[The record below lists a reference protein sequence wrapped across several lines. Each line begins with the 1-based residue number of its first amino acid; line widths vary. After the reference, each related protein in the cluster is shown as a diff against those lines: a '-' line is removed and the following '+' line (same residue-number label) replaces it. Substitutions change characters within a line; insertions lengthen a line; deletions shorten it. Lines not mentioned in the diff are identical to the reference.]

1 MLLCMCYYVFIIIY
15 INSLSIYVY
24 IYECVFVHH
33 CRWSWFGSIVW
44 LSFPQRDFLC
54 GWGHSQLNSP
64 RSHQHSRLLPN
75 SRRRRL
81 PRVRMSLSPSSSRS
95 NSSNCNSSCNSCSN
109 CNNCSSSIC
118 NSICNN
124 RWGQR
129 RKVAAA
135 KVAKAAKRP
144 RHKQSRSQRLNQCLR
159 VNPRRRRS
167 LSQKPKRMVK
177 IKRSKVCRAHPA
189 PKLQPVPD
197 MLQPNRPPP
206 ASSQTVVERRPSQ
219 SLKEDAK
226 TKKKEKDVAKDAAK
240 ETEHSPQAKAP
251 ALKRQEEEEER
262 KREERRER
270 EEDRRREEE
279 AKKEKKERLSAEET
293 GKKKESKA
301 KAAQPSAAP
310 SVEKSAGFSKQPPT
324 HPPVQPS
331 PQPVQSEKK
340 LPPQPQPPAP
350 PLQPPTLPPA
360 QPPVPTQA
368 HPAHPAVPLN
378 SMWADHKPS
387 VNLDFA
393 GPSSQTAMQEDST
406 AMALPPP
413 PSIPPPPAPCGNMAG
428 VKPKAISPAP
438 ASEMDPSMRNIQRP
452 PPGIDLGLLLTGP
465 APGLSPQPVLPPPGI
480 AKPFPNDS
488 TSLAPA
494 EAAAVSAVQGLG
506 TDSFFGGAPGLD
518 FGGLNGLGAIGFPPG
533 ISPKQPH
540 GHRLLQ
546 RPGSI
551 PGMPGNSMPEE
562 FYPQTMPDTSNRL
575 GMFQEAAPAS
585 SSLFSSPFGMFGPI
599 GSHSL
604 GLRLLRLALDLQWPT
619 ETPTN
624 RHSRLQSWVIE
635 QDKSTL
641 T

>member
-1 MLLCMCYYVFIIIY
+1 MQPKKRSTRRKPRRQHSNARRRRKSENVRSDGNERRIG
-15 INSLSIYVY
+15 V
-24 IYECVFVHH
+24 EK
-33 CRWSWFGSIVW
+33 RK
-44 LSFPQRDFLC
+44 PKRKRKKDFL
-54 GWGHSQLNSP
+54 P
-64 RSHQHSRLLPN
+64 RRQVKRKRAKQKLHSHQQLHRSRRALVSPN
-75 SRRRRL
+75 SRPHIL
-81 PRVRMSLSPSSSRS
+81 L
-95 NSSNCNSSCNSCSN
+95 CN
-109 CNNCSSSIC
+109 
-118 NSICNN
+118 
-124 RWGQR
+124 
-129 RKVAAA
+129 
-135 KVAKAAKRP
+135 P
-144 RHKQSRSQRLNQCLR
+144 RHR
-159 VNPRRRRS
+159 
-167 LSQKPKRMVK
+167 
-177 IKRSKVCRAHPA
+177 
-189 PKLQPVPD
+189 
-197 MLQPNRPPP
+197 
-206 ASSQTVVERRPSQ
+206 
-219 SLKEDAK
+219 
-226 TKKKEKDVAKDAAK
+226 
-240 ETEHSPQAKAP
+240 
-251 ALKRQEEEEER
+251 
-262 KREERRER
+262 
-270 EEDRRREEE
+270 
-279 AKKEKKERLSAEET
+279 
-293 GKKKESKA
+293 
-301 KAAQPSAAP
+301 
-310 SVEKSAGFSKQPPT
+310 
-324 HPPVQPS
+324 
-331 PQPVQSEKK
+331 PVQSEKK

-575 GMFQEAAPAS
+575 GMFQEAPPAS

-599 GSHSL
+599 GSHSR
-604 GLRLLRLALDLQWPT
+604 GLRLLRLAACPWPT

>member
-1 MLLCMCYYVFIIIY
+1 MRP
-15 INSLSIYVY
+15 
-24 IYECVFVHH
+24 ETQGG
-33 CRWSWFGSIVW
+33 GSQGGQSGQAAKAQAKSQPKAQPV
-44 LSFPQRDFLC
+44 SKSQPQAKAQPQPKAQKD
-54 GWGHSQLNSP
+54 GKNQKEQSAQSTPSAKAAASAGH
-64 RSHQHSRLLPN
+64 
-75 SRRRRL
+75 
-81 PRVRMSLSPSSSRS
+81 
-95 NSSNCNSSCNSCSN
+95 
-109 CNNCSSSIC
+109 
-118 NSICNN
+118 
-124 RWGQR
+124 
-129 RKVAAA
+129 AAA
-135 KVAKAAKRP
+135 K
-144 RHKQSRSQRLNQCLR
+144 S
-159 VNPRRRRS
+159 
-167 LSQKPKRMVK
+167 
-177 IKRSKVCRAHPA
+177 
-189 PKLQPVPD
+189 
-197 MLQPNRPPP
+197 PPP

-240 ETEHSPQAKAP
+240 EMEHSPQAKAP

-279 AKKEKKERLSAEET
+279 TKKEKKERLSAEET

-324 HPPVQPS
+324 HPPAQPL

-340 LPPQPQPPAP
+340 LPPQPQPPAAP

-428 VKPKAISPAP
+428 VKPKAFSPAP

-575 GMFQEAAPAS
+575 GMFQEAPPAS

-599 GSHSL
+599 GSHSP
-604 GLRLLRLALDLQWPT
+604 GLRLLRFALDPQKL
-619 ETPTN
+619 
-624 RHSRLQSWVIE
+624 RLTGASDSKAE
-635 QDKSTL
+635 
-641 T
+641 

>member
-1 MLLCMCYYVFIIIY
+1 MRP
-15 INSLSIYVY
+15 
-24 IYECVFVHH
+24 ETQGG
-33 CRWSWFGSIVW
+33 GSQGGQSGQAAKAQAKSQPKAQPV
-44 LSFPQRDFLC
+44 SKSQPQAKAQPQPKAQKD
-54 GWGHSQLNSP
+54 GKNQKEQSVQSTPSAKAAASAGH
-64 RSHQHSRLLPN
+64 
-75 SRRRRL
+75 
-81 PRVRMSLSPSSSRS
+81 
-95 NSSNCNSSCNSCSN
+95 
-109 CNNCSSSIC
+109 
-118 NSICNN
+118 
-124 RWGQR
+124 
-129 RKVAAA
+129 AAA
-135 KVAKAAKRP
+135 K
-144 RHKQSRSQRLNQCLR
+144 S
-159 VNPRRRRS
+159 
-167 LSQKPKRMVK
+167 
-177 IKRSKVCRAHPA
+177 
-189 PKLQPVPD
+189 
-197 MLQPNRPPP
+197 PPP

-575 GMFQEAAPAS
+575 GMFQEAPPAS

-599 GSHSL
+599 GSHSYGDGNPDGNDFL
-604 GLRLLRLALDLQWPT
+604 SDLRSD
-619 ETPTN
+619 
-624 RHSRLQSWVIE
+624 SRRM
-635 QDKSTL
+635 DK
-641 T
+641 

>member
-1 MLLCMCYYVFIIIY
+1 M
-15 INSLSIYVY
+15 Y
-24 IYECVFVHH
+24 IYMSVCLCITAGDHGLAALFGWVFHNVTSCVAEATA
-33 CRWSWFGSIVW
+33 R
-44 LSFPQRDFLC
+44 
-54 GWGHSQLNSP
+54 LNSP

-177 IKRSKVCRAHPA
+177 NQKEQSVQSTPSAKAAASAGHA
-189 PKLQPVPD
+189 AAKS
-197 MLQPNRPPP
+197 PPP

-310 SVEKSAGFSKQPPT
+310 SVEKSAGFSQTAAHTSSCATPRHSQSSLKRSFRRNRNHQHHLCSHLPC
-324 HPPVQPS
+324 HPHSHRCQRRHIQHIRQSLWIPCGQITNQVSTWTLLAPQVRQRCKRIQRRWHFHLRLQSHHHQHHAVTWQGWSQRPSALLQLLRWIQAWGTFSALLPESILACCWQDQLQVCPHNLCCHHPALPS
-331 PQPVQSEKK
+331 PSPTTLQVSRQQKQQLFQLCKGWERTAFLVERLVWTLEDWMVWEPLASPWHFSE
-340 LPPQPQPPAP
+340 
-350 PLQPPTLPPA
+350 TTSW
-360 QPPVPTQA
+360 TQVA
-368 HPAHPAVPLN
+368 SA
-378 SMWADHKPS
+378 SR
-387 VNLDFA
+387 LDSRYAREFDA
-393 GPSSQTAMQEDST
+393 RG
-406 AMALPPP
+406 
-413 PSIPPPPAPCGNMAG
+413 
-428 VKPKAISPAP
+428 
-438 ASEMDPSMRNIQRP
+438 
-452 PPGIDLGLLLTGP
+452 
-465 APGLSPQPVLPPPGI
+465 VLPADDARYFQSLGDVSRSATCEFLAILFAIWHVWPYWLAQSWPEI
-480 AKPFPNDS
+480 AKACP
-488 TSLAPA
+488 
-494 EAAAVSAVQGLG
+494 
-506 TDSFFGGAPGLD
+506 
-518 FGGLNGLGAIGFPPG
+518 
-533 ISPKQPH
+533 
-540 GHRLLQ
+540 
-546 RPGSI
+546 
-551 PGMPGNSMPEE
+551 
-562 FYPQTMPDTSNRL
+562 
-575 GMFQEAAPAS
+575 
-585 SSLFSSPFGMFGPI
+585 
-599 GSHSL
+599 
-604 GLRLLRLALDLQWPT
+604 WPT